1 MKYILT
7 MLCGLSMCAAS
18 VAAEPVDTVERP
30 VVEVIVTAK
39 KIYESRD
46 KPLVEDSEIHGLIL
60 ADLSRR
66 LGEAQKQI

>member
-1 MKYILT
+1 MRYILT

-39 KIYESRD
+39 KISESRD
-46 KPLVEDSEIHGLIL
+46 KPLVEDTEIHGLIL

-66 LGEAQKQI
+66 LSEAQKQI

>member
-7 MLCGLSMCAAS
+7 MLFGLSMCAAS
-18 VAAEPVDTVERP
+18 VAAELVDTAERP

-39 KIYESRD
+39 KISESRD
-46 KPLVEDSEIHGLIL
+46 KPLVEDTEIHGLIL

-66 LGEAQKQI
+66 LSEAQKQI